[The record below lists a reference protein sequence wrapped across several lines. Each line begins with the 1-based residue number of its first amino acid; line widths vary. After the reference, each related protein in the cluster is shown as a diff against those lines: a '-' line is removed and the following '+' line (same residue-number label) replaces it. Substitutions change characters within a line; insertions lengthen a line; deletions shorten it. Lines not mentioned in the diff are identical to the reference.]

1 MKPLRKKAGRP
12 RKAESQR
19 VHKINTSYSPENYKY
34 IIKILEQRQME
45 VKGHFSPIV
54 NEIIT
59 DHLKVSRYKEIEAA
73 KLKERLG
80 HLE

>member
-1 MKPLRKKAGRP
+1 MLNKKPGRP
-12 RKAESQR
+12 RKAVMNKVVKKNVSF
-19 VHKINTSYSPENYKY
+19 NFENHKY
-34 IIKILEQRQME
+34 ILKILEERKME
-45 VKGHFSPIV
+45 VKGHFSPVV
-54 NEIIT
+54 NEIIA